1 MAYEAVKL
9 KSQNVASSLVLP
21 VLVSMRGDRSL
32 SVWNLL
38 SWLW

>member
-9 KSQNVASSLVLP
+9 KSQTVTSSLVLP
-21 VLVSMRGDRSL
+21 VLVSMRDDISL

-38 SWLW
+38 SLLW